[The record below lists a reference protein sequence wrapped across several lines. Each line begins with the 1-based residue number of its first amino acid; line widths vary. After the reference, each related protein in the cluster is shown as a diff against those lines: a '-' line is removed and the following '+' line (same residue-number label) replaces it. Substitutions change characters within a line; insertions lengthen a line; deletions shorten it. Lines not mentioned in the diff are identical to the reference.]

1 MAPGQS
7 TRNFFV
13 CVGKVPDDE
22 SHLPVKKNY
31 PINIIVALSV
41 LVYSY
46 AGARTL
52 HFKYRA
58 RKQEQGHSNTN
69 NFGMDSQTLF
79 SFTTNGTI
87 LLLLLACLVMPIK
100 VNKMDFIELGTYPNY
115 IWFYAMQN
123 FTPSSTIAMTVIIYY
138 MKTPTL
144 RKHVLIELKAR
155 ISILKSY
162 KLSSNRVYSIK
173 IV

>member
-1 MAPGQS
+1 
-7 TRNFFV
+7 
-13 CVGKVPDDE
+13 
-22 SHLPVKKNY
+22 
-31 PINIIVALSV
+31 
-41 LVYSY
+41 
-46 AGARTL
+46 
-52 HFKYRA
+52 
-58 RKQEQGHSNTN
+58 
-69 NFGMDSQTLF
+69 MDSQTLF